1 MSGTRGTARGRGR
14 LSKGTLSKG
23 RISTGSLSA
32 MIRSWP
38 TLLLTVLLLALAL
51 PAGML
56 IAPALTG
63 PAQSAAQPAQTPAWQ
78 LVPDRLSVPQGIDPL
93 STAAPVP
100 VPAEVA
106 ARLDPVLKTDG
117 GGTFTAVVQ
126 DAATGKVLYDRNGT
140 ANRIPASNMKLLT
153 AVAALRGIGPEERFS
168 TRAVAGPAAAATPGA
183 AAPRSVVL
191 VGGGDVLLGAGESAE
206 DKVLGHAGLATLA
219 QQTVDTLRK
228 DGFKGQVQVLVDD
241 SLFTGPA
248 LNPAWSPDDVAAGE
262 MAPLFPLALN
272 SARFNPAD
280 TAAPRPQDSALAA
293 GEAFA
298 AGLKAAGAAAGVTV
312 APAVVR
318 LDGKATADAKVL
330 AEVQS
335 ATVSQQVDLMLQTSD
350 NYLAETL
357 GRMTAVA
364 AGQPA
369 TNDSAMAAVLNELAR
384 LGIPTEGMVAADV
397 SGLALGNQVSA
408 RQFAEVVR
416 AITNGKDTRLRAA
429 LAGFPV
435 AGLTGTL
442 GDRYIDESTAEGAG
456 LVRAK
461 TRTLNTVIA
470 LSVEVVAA
478 DGRLLHRQRPDAGS
492 RGQQTRA
499 RHGGHG
505 AGRLRLQLVRRSANL
520 RRTAGRICS
529 DGPYGVHCKPVIRPC
544 PGPHQL
550 GPCRVRCCTA
560 GSAGSVADSS
570 RDRGR
575 RLPAARAGRCLR
587 SARPPDHRAGSRTRS
602 A

>member
-1 MSGTRGTARGRGR
+1 MSGTRGTASSRGR
-14 LSKGTLSKG
+14 LST
-23 RISTGSLSA
+23 
-32 MIRSWP
+32 MVRSWP

-56 IAPALTG
+56 IAPALSG
-63 PAQSAAQPAQTPAWQ
+63 PARSTAEPARTPAWQ
-78 LVPDRLSVPQGIDPL
+78 LVPERLSVPQGIDPL

-100 VPAEVA
+100 VPANVA

-126 DAATGKVLYDRNGT
+126 DAATGKVLYDREGA
-140 ANRIPASNMKLLT
+140 ANRTPASNMKLLT

-168 TRAVAGPAAAATPGA
+168 TKVVTGPGTATPGA
-183 AAPRSVVL
+183 TAGAVSVVL
-191 VGGGDVLLGAGESAE
+191 VGGGDVLLGAGDSAE
-206 DKVLGHAGLATLA
+206 SKVLGHGGLATLA
-219 QQTVDTLRK
+219 KQTVDSLRK
-228 DGFKGQVQVLVDD
+228 GGFKGQVHVLVDD

-262 MAPLFPLALN
+262 TAPLFPLALN
-272 SARFNPAD
+272 SARFDPAD
-280 TAAPRPQDSALAA
+280 TTAPRPQDSAIAA

-298 AGLKAAGAAAGVTV
+298 AGLKAAGAAAGLTV

-318 LDGKATADAKVL
+318 LDGKPTADAKVL
-330 AEVQS
+330 GQVQS

-369 TNDSAMAAVLNELAR
+369 TYESAKAAVLGQLAG
-384 LGIPTEGMVAADV
+384 LGIPTDGMFAADV
-397 SGLALGNQVSA
+397 SGLALANQVSA
-408 RQFAEVVR
+408 RQFSEVVR

-461 TRTLNTVIA
+461 TGTLNTVIA
-470 LSVEVVAA
+470 LSGYVVDA
-478 DGRLLHRQRPDAGS
+478 DGRLLVFSFIGNGLTPGAQGNKPALDTAATALAGC
-492 RGQQTRA
+492 G
-499 RHGGHG
+499 
-505 AGRLRLQLVRRSANL
+505 
-520 RRTAGRICS
+520 CS
-529 DGPYGVHCKPVIRPC
+529 
-544 PGPHQL
+544 
-550 GPCRVRCCTA
+550 
-560 GSAGSVADSS
+560 
-570 RDRGR
+570 
-575 RLPAARAGRCLR
+575 
-587 SARPPDHRAGSRTRS
+587 
-602 A
+602 

>member
-1 MSGTRGTARGRGR
+1 
-14 LSKGTLSKG
+14 
-23 RISTGSLSA
+23 
-32 MIRSWP
+32 
-38 TLLLTVLLLALAL
+38 
-51 PAGML
+51 ML
-56 IAPALTG
+56 IAPAFTG
-63 PAQSAAQPAQTPAWQ
+63 SAQSTAQPARTPAWQ
-78 LVPDRLSVPQGIDPL
+78 LVPDRLSVSQGIDPL

-126 DAATGKVLYDRNGT
+126 DAATGKVLYDRDGT
-140 ANRIPASNMKLLT
+140 VNRIPASNMKLLT

-168 TRAVAGPAAAATPGA
+168 TRALAVPAAATPGA
-183 AAPRSVVL
+183 ATPGAATPAGATRSVVL

-206 DKVLGHAGLATLA
+206 GKVLGHAGLATLA
-219 QQTVDTLRK
+219 KQTVDSLRK
-228 DGFKGQVQVLVDD
+228 GGFKGQIQVLVDD

-262 MAPLFPLALN
+262 TAPLFPLALN
-272 SARFNPAD
+272 SARFDPAD
-280 TAAPRPQDSALAA
+280 TTAARPQDSALAA

-318 LDGKATADAKVL
+318 LDGKPAADAKVL

-364 AGQPA
+364 AGQPG
-369 TNDSAMAAVLNELAR
+369 TNGSARAAVLNELAG
-384 LGIPTEGMVAADV
+384 LGIPTEGMVVADV

-461 TRTLNTVIA
+461 TGTLNTVIA
-470 LSVEVVAA
+470 LSGYVVDA
-478 DGRLLHRQRPDAGS
+478 DGRLLVFSFIGNGLTPGAEGNKPALDTAATALAGC
-492 RGQQTRA
+492 G
-499 RHGGHG
+499 
-505 AGRLRLQLVRRSANL
+505 
-520 RRTAGRICS
+520 CS
-529 DGPYGVHCKPVIRPC
+529 
-544 PGPHQL
+544 
-550 GPCRVRCCTA
+550 
-560 GSAGSVADSS
+560 
-570 RDRGR
+570 
-575 RLPAARAGRCLR
+575 
-587 SARPPDHRAGSRTRS
+587 
-602 A
+602 

>member
-1 MSGTRGTARGRGR
+1 MSGTRGTARRRAGLSESKLSRLVRG
-14 LSKGTLSKG
+14 
-23 RISTGSLSA
+23 
-32 MIRSWP
+32 WP
-38 TLLLTVLLLALAL
+38 TLLLTVLLLVLAV

-56 IAPALTG
+56 VAPALTG
-63 PAQSAAQPAQTPAWQ
+63 PAQPAAQPVQTPAWQ

-100 VPAEVA
+100 VPANVA

-126 DAATGKVLYDRNGT
+126 DAATGKVLYDRDSG

-153 AVAALRGIGPEERFS
+153 AVAALRGIGPEARFS
-168 TRAVAGPAAAATPGA
+168 TKAVAGPASAGA
-183 AAPRSVVL
+183 RSVTL
-191 VGGGDVLLGAGESAE
+191 VGGGDVLLGAGKSAE
-206 DKVLGHAGLATLA
+206 AKVLGHAGLASLA
-219 QQTVDTLRK
+219 RQAVDSLRK
-228 DGFKGQVQVLVDD
+228 ERFTGQVRVLVDD
-241 SLFTGPA
+241 SLFSGPA

-262 MAPLFPLALN
+262 TAPLFPLALN
-272 SARFNPAD
+272 SARFDPAD
-280 TAAPRPQDSALAA
+280 TAAPRPQDSAMAA

-298 AGLKAAGAAAGVTV
+298 AGLKAAGAAAGITV

-318 LDGKATADAKVL
+318 FDGKPAADAKVL

-335 ATVSQQVDLMLQTSD
+335 APVGQQVDLMLQTSD

-369 TNDSAMAAVLNELAR
+369 TYESAKAAVLKQLAG
-384 LGIPTEGMVAADV
+384 LGIPTEGMVLADV

-416 AITNGKDTRLRAA
+416 AITDGKDTRLRAA

-442 GDRYIDESTAEGAG
+442 GDRYIDGSTAEGAG

-461 TRTLNTVIA
+461 TGTLNTVIA
-470 LSVEVVAA
+470 LSGYVVDA
-478 DGRLLHRQRPDAGS
+478 DGRLLVFSFIGNGLRPGAEGNKPALDTAATALAGC
-492 RGQQTRA
+492 G
-499 RHGGHG
+499 
-505 AGRLRLQLVRRSANL
+505 
-520 RRTAGRICS
+520 
-529 DGPYGVHCKPVIRPC
+529 
-544 PGPHQL
+544 
-550 GPCRVRCCTA
+550 CR
-560 GSAGSVADSS
+560 
-570 RDRGR
+570 
-575 RLPAARAGRCLR
+575 
-587 SARPPDHRAGSRTRS
+587 
-602 A
+602 